1 MTTLVELTGIEKRFK
16 EPLFLP
22 VSFSLKAGEGLA
34 LSGRNGSGK
43 TTLLDII
50 AGLRRPDN
58 GSVHVSRPLGYVMQ
72 NDGLEGLLSCRDN
85 LRYEAALCHL
95 SAEESRQRIAH
106 LAELC
111 GVASFLSKRL
121 SRCSAGMR
129 QRVAFAAA
137 LMPTPKVLLL
147 DEAFSSLD
155 VASVAAMKEILISLM
170 AEGACII
177 FASHISG
184 ETSDICQRT
193 LLLPDSVIRDS

>member
-1 MTTLVELTGIEKRFK
+1 MSILVELKGIEKRFK

-22 VSFSLKAGEGLA
+22 VSFSVKEGEGLA

-50 AGLRRPDN
+50 AGLRRPDS

-72 NDGLEGLLSCRDN
+72 NDGLDGLLSCRDN

-95 SAEESRQRIAH
+95 SKAESRQRIGR
-106 LAELC
+106 LVEMC
-111 GVASFLSKRL
+111 GITSFLNKRL

-137 LMPTPKVLLL
+137 LMSNPKVLLL

-155 VASVAAMKEILISLM
+155 AGSAAAMKEILTSLKSD
-170 AEGACII
+170 GACII
-177 FASHISG
+177 FA
-184 ETSDICQRT
+184 
-193 LLLPDSVIRDS
+193 

>member
-1 MTTLVELTGIEKRFK
+1 MSVLVELNEIEKRFEK
-16 EPLFLP
+16 PLFSP
-22 VSFSLKAGEGLA
+22 VSFSLLNGEGLA

-58 GSVHVSRPLGYVMQ
+58 GSIHVNGSIGYVMQ
-72 NDGLEGLLSCRDN
+72 NDGMDGLLSCKNN

-95 SAEESRQRIAH
+95 SASESHKKITL

-111 GVASFLSKRL
+111 GVTPFLNKRL

-137 LMPTPKVLLL
+137 LMSDPKILLL

-155 VASVAAMKEILISLM
+155 TQSVAAMKGILISLM
-170 AEGACII
+170 SEGACVI
-177 FASHISG
+177 FATHIPG
-184 ETSDICQRT
+184 ETDDLCSRT
-193 LLLPDSVIRDS
+193 LMLPEAIIC